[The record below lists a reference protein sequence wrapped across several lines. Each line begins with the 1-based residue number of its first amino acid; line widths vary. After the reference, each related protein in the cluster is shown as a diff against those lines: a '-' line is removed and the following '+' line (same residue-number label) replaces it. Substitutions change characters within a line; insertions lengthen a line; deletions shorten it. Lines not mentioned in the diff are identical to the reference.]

1 MASVLSSKE
10 NMKFRWKFIA
20 IAFLFFML
28 CSVRST
34 DALEKI
40 IIDTDAGA
48 DDAVAILLTLKSE
61 SKGFKVIAITC
72 SYGNTDLEN
81 VATNVLKTLTVANRS
96 DIPVY
101 KGAHR
106 ALIYNHKFGSFF
118 GSDGFGDFNFT
129 EKIIAKVDESKH
141 AAVALVDLA
150 KQYPGEIT
158 LLSLGPSTNVATAIA
173 LEPSFLKYLKNHVI
187 LGGSVSGV
195 GNVLPN
201 IEFNFYLDPE
211 GNYMILNKTQK
222 SILFPWETVLKSH
235 ISVDWRKN
243 VLGKLKS
250 DIVDFLNKAERVS
263 LSNSNSWTTSD
274 GMAAAVMIWPELI
287 TQSIETNV
295 SPVLDGLARGSIL
308 VDYTNLTT
316 REKNARIVQSFNA
329 SAFQE
334 LLLEKFS

>member
-1 MASVLSSKE
+1 
-10 NMKFRWKFIA
+10 MKFRWKFIA

-28 CSVRST
+28 CGVRST

-81 VATNVLKTLTVANRS
+81 VATNVLKILTVANRS
-96 DIPVY
+96 DVR
-101 KGAHR
+101 AHR
-106 ALIYNHKFGSFF
+106 ALINNHKPDNVFGF
-118 GSDGFGDFNFT
+118 DGLGDFNFT

-187 LGGSVSGV
+187 LGGSVNGV

-222 SILFPWETVLKSH
+222 SILFPWETALKSH

-263 LSNSNSWTTSD
+263 MSNSNSWAVSD

-316 REKNARIVQSFNA
+316 REKNARIVQSFNT

-334 LLLEKFS
+334 LVLEKFS

>member
-1 MASVLSSKE
+1 
-10 NMKFRWKFIA
+10 MKFRWKFIA

-28 CSVRST
+28 CGVRST
-34 DALEKI
+34 DTLEKI

-81 VATNVLKTLTVANRS
+81 VATNVLKILTVANRS
-96 DIPVY
+96 DILVY
-101 KGAHR
+101 KGARR
-106 ALIYNHKFGSFF
+106 ALIYNHKSDNVF
-118 GSDGFGDFNFT
+118 GSDGLGDFNFT
-129 EKIIAKVDESKH
+129 KKIIAKVDESKH
-141 AAVALVDLA
+141 AAVALIDLV

-158 LLSLGPSTNVATAIA
+158 LLSLGPSTNVATAVA

-187 LGGSVSGV
+187 LGGSVNGV
-195 GNVLPN
+195 A
-201 IEFNFYLDPE
+201 
-211 GNYMILNKTQK
+211 
-222 SILFPWETVLKSH
+222 LKSH

-263 LSNSNSWTTSD
+263 LSNSNSWAVSD

-295 SPVLDGLARGSIL
+295 SPVFDGSARGSIL

-316 REKNARIVQSFNA
+316 REKNARIVQSFNT

-334 LLLEKFS
+334 LVLEKFG